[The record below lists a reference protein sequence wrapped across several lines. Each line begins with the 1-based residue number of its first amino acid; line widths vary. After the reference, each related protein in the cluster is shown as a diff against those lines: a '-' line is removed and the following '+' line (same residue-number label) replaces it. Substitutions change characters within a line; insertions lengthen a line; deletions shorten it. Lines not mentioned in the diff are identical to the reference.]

1 MAKVLTNG
9 VFDLL
14 HPGHFNLLTFCRHV
28 ADGDGRGEVI
38 VCIDEDTKVMADKG
52 LQRPVFDEHARAK
65 AVLDL
70 KVGDKPLVDKVYF
83 FTTNQVLHN
92 LILRHR
98 PDYIVKGSDWESKNV
113 VGEDLAKV
121 VFFPRIEYST
131 TEIIRR
137 VLEKHTT
144 LK

>member
-1 MAKVLTNG
+1 MKVLTNG

-28 ADGDGRGEVI
+28 ADEDGRGEVI

-52 LQRPVFDEHARAK
+52 LQRPVFDEHTRAK

-70 KVGDKPLVDKVYF
+70 KVGDKQLVDKVYF

-121 VFFPRIEYST
+121 LFFPRIEYST